1 MNLLAGDVGGTKTS
15 LAIYALGRGVHD
27 PLAVRTVRSA
37 DYPDL
42 ESAVL
47 AFLAD
52 TGLRVSRASIGVA
65 GPVVDGVTTA
75 TNLPWQVSIAG
86 FQQRLGLESFCLL
99 NDLEAIAY
107 AIPVLTADDLVTL
120 NEGYPEAQGTVAILA
135 PGTGLGEGYL
145 TWTGTGWKALPSEGG
160 HGDFA
165 PNGPLQQKLLAYMS
179 ERVGHVSWERVCSGL
194 GMANL
199 YAFCRDERLA
209 PEPDWLRS
217 KVAAADD
224 PTPVIVAHATDS
236 AAPEPLC
243 RAALELF
250 LAILGAE
257 AGNMYLRLL
266 SPGGVYL
273 AGGIP
278 PRIVD
283 ELRRPSFLEAFLA
296 KGRLSHVV
304 ARAPLRIVMRPDVG
318 LLGAAAYGQSHW
330 EA

>member
-1 MNLLAGDVGGTKTS
+1 MLILAGDVGGTKTS
-15 LAIYALGRGVHD
+15 LAILSSERGLRA
-27 PLAVRTVRSA
+27 PLATRTVLSA
-37 DYPDL
+37 DHSDL
-42 ESAVL
+42 ESVAE

-52 TGLRVSRASIGVA
+52 AGYRVSVASIGVA

-75 TNLPWQVSIAG
+75 TNLPWQVSIEG
-86 FQQRLGLESFCLL
+86 FRQRLGLDLFYLL

-107 AIPVLTADDLVTL
+107 AIPELQPDELYTL
-120 NEGYPEAQGTVAILA
+120 NEGFPVEHGTIAILA

-145 TWTGTGWKALPSEGG
+145 TWTGSGYKALPSEGG
-160 HGDFA
+160 HADFA
-165 PNGPLQQKLLAYMS
+165 PHGALQQRLLAYMA

-199 YAFCRDERLA
+199 YAFVRDRGLA
-209 PEPDWLRS
+209 PEPPWLAAEI
-217 KVAAADD
+217 AAALD
-224 PTPVIVAHATDS
+224 PTPVIVGHAMADDEGCT
-236 AAPEPLC
+236 LC
-243 RAALELF
+243 GLALDLF

-278 PRIVD
+278 PRIVSAL
-283 ELRRPSFLEAFLA
+283 ERPVFMEAFGA

-304 ARAPLRIVMRPDVG
+304 QRAPLHVVLAQDVG
-318 LLGAAAYGQSHW
+318 LLGAAAYGFSH
-330 EA
+330 